1 MDGIGYEA
9 HLLRC
14 DIREGVN
21 MTYAFGIDLSKY
33 QCSHGNDSKLVDFD
47 AMLRHTEKVSF
58 IFAKATESYGYTDP
72 RYGYYKREALRVG
85 IPLGS
90 YHYSYP
96 AVSWKLQMDAFLNVV
111 KPGAHD
117 RLVLDMENHMGLS
130 KKQVTDWLIGALEYL
145 KEKTG
150 RYPIVYSRAQWLD
163 TYVEVARL
171 PKNLDYWLADYLL
184 PPPGGYAK
192 EQTPPPRMPK
202 GVSRWLVHQTGD
214 KLPPL
219 FNCASKVLDYDR
231 WNGSDD
237 DVRAWFGYTE
247 EQPPAPEPEPEPMP
261 AYRAR
266 VTATA
271 GLNIR
276 SGPGYTYPISAPAMV
291 FGTIVEVYENKDGW
305 SRHNKGGWSNA
316 AWLERI
322 GEAPQPPQPPV
333 ITEQYYG
340 PLYWQKDPRWVNVR
354 LGTGTSTI
362 GGYGCVIT
370 SEANVLNQLG
380 ITTNPFANNEWRT
393 THGGYVESNKIIWEK
408 VQEQHPE
415 IVWDGRMYN
424 PTDAQMI
431 AKVQAGC
438 GLVILV
444 DHIEASAPLNEH
456 WVCSVNRGDGQLW
469 IYDPWDGQLVRYRDR
484 YKKPTLQCTVYRRA
498 S

>member
-1 MDGIGYEA
+1 
-9 HLLRC
+9 
-14 DIREGVN
+14 
-21 MTYAFGIDLSKY
+21 
-33 QCSHGNDSKLVDFD
+33 
-47 AMLRHTEKVSF
+47 
-58 IFAKATESYGYTDP
+58 
-72 RYGYYKREALRVG
+72 
-85 IPLGS
+85 
-90 YHYSYP
+90 
-96 AVSWKLQMDAFLNVV
+96 
-111 KPGAHD
+111 
-117 RLVLDMENHMGLS
+117 
-130 KKQVTDWLIGALEYL
+130 
-145 KEKTG
+145 
-150 RYPIVYSRAQWLD
+150 
-163 TYVEVARL
+163 
-171 PKNLDYWLADYLL
+171 
-184 PPPGGYAK
+184 
-192 EQTPPPRMPK
+192 
-202 GVSRWLVHQTGD
+202 
-214 KLPPL
+214 
-219 FNCASKVLDYDR
+219 VLDYDR
-231 WNGSDD
+231 WNGDD
-237 DVRAWFGYTE
+237 AAVRAWFGYTE

-271 GLNIR
+271 GLNVR
-276 SGPGYTYPISAPAMV
+276 AGAGYSYPISAPGLV

>member
-1 MDGIGYEA
+1 MDGIGHEA

-21 MTYAFGIDLSKY
+21 MTYAFGVDISKY
-33 QCSHGNDSKLVDFD
+33 QSSQNGKILQDFD
-47 AMLRHTEKVSF
+47 ALANHSEKVSF
-58 IFAKATESYGYTDP
+58 IFARAGVSWGYKDP
-72 RYGYYKREALRVG
+72 CFDYYWSEMARIGVCRGA
-85 IPLGS
+85 
-90 YHYSYP
+90 YHYLYP
-96 AVSWKLQMDAFLNVV
+96 SQSVQRQMDWFLSIAHNRTE
-111 KPGAHD
+111 HD
-117 RLVLDMENHMGLS
+117 RLALDLETTNGLYRQ
-130 KKQVTDWLIGALEYL
+130 QVTDFLNNCLEYL
-145 KEKTG
+145 KERTG
-150 RYPIVYSRAQWLD
+150 RYPILYSRKSWLD
-163 TYVEVARL
+163 PYVDMRQVPEVDLWIAR
-171 PKNLDYWLADYLL
+171 YASI
-184 PPPGGYAK
+184 PPGKIYAP
-192 EQTPPPRMPK
+192 EYPTPPELPNHTHN
-202 GVSRWLVHQTGD
+202 WLIHQVGD
-214 KLPPL
+214 KMPPIG
-219 FNCASKVLDYDR
+219 CQSKTMDYDR
-231 WNGSDD
+231 WNGDEAA
-237 DVRAWFGYTE
+237 VRAYFGFTE

-271 GLNIR
+271 GLNVR
-276 SGPGYTYPISAPAMV
+276 AGAGYSYPISAPGLV